1 MPVHGVPL
9 SRPLPRLPPTP
20 SPSLRTSPRH
30 LVSSHRRA
38 SQVFDRLE
46 AKLAHAMLSL
56 PATKGFEFGSGFG
69 GTVLR
74 GSVHNDP
81 FVPADGC
88 APTHPSL
95 SLSDSAGG
103 AA

>member
-1 MPVHGVPL
+1 
-9 SRPLPRLPPTP
+9 
-20 SPSLRTSPRH
+20 
-30 LVSSHRRA
+30 
-38 SQVFDRLE
+38 
-46 AKLAHAMLSL
+46 MLSL